1 MFSLVL
7 VVLAIALSIGLGLM
21 SMHHAGTVFTQA
33 GAKAEAARLKAEE
46 QQILLAMDAYRAD
59 HGSWPVDLQ
68 ALVDS
73 GHLRSVPVGA
83 QVVAARREFSLISSA
98 HAQVPAPGWFLLMPG
113 QPAIGTPIG
122 LDREVCRR
130 YNQASRGVDG
140 VLKQPYGQLS
150 AQCYGTDGRYQVLAF
165 KAGATFSLPVQTG
178 NVPSDPADQGWDVQ
192 PGAAD
197 SATPPSQP
205 PEPTDPTEPI
215 EPTDPVDPV
224 EPTEPVEPADPE
236 PQEPEGPTSGVHVVQ
251 NSAAVLEGNWG
262 QSPPTG
268 QVRYRNYGDAPA
280 TLTFSGITAPL
291 SVSPSICSMAPG
303 AECAVDVTLASVS
316 NFFGTT
322 QQTLI
327 ANDDS
332 GRELRTNI
340 TGTIYAVIMRP
351 VANTAVNLKTTPN
364 GDPVSGVI
372 TWENQGNAPAAITFA
387 LRGGA
392 ASPFTLDR
400 TACTLAPGA
409 QCEVRV
415 TMASAAQ
422 EAAYSDTVRATG
434 GVETASTSVSGAV
447 EMPGLQP
454 RHFHVYNRGVNGAR
468 EMAILNQSGQELT
481 LTSVSYSGGFG
492 LSAHLSFGSTTY
504 GGISN
509 DEWRKG
515 PFVATVPW
523 MLYGTGSLW
532 VSQMSGP
539 GYVHLTFSTGETVT
553 VTIPPV

>member
-1 MFSLVL
+1 MFSLL
-7 VVLAIALSIGLGLM
+7 FVVLAIALTIGLALM
-21 SMHHAGTVFTQA
+21 SMHHAGSVFTQA

-59 HGSWPVDLQ
+59 HGIWPADLQ

-73 GHLRSVPVGA
+73 GHLRAVPVGS

-98 HAQVPAPGWFLLMPG
+98 YAQVPAPGWFLLMPG
-113 QPAIGTPIG
+113 QPAIGTPLG

-140 VLKQPYGQLS
+140 VLKQPYALIS
-150 AQCYGTDGRYQVLAF
+150 AQCYGADGRYQVLAF

-178 NVPSDPADQGWDVQ
+178 NVPSDPADQAWDVQ

-197 SATPPSQP
+197 
-205 PEPTDPTEPI
+205 PTEPV

-224 EPTEPVEPADPE
+224 EPTEPIEPADPE

-262 QSPPTG
+262 QTPPTG

-280 TLTFSGITAPL
+280 TLTFSGIAAPL
-291 SVSPSICSMAPG
+291 SVSPSTCSMAPG
-303 AECAVDVTLASVS
+303 AECAVDITLASIS

-351 VANTAVNLKTTPN
+351 VVNTAVNLKTTPN

-400 TACTLAPGA
+400 TSCSLAPGA
-409 QCEVRV
+409 RCEVRV

-422 EAAYSDTVRATG
+422 EVAYSDTVRATG
-434 GVETASTSVSGAV
+434 GVETASSSVSGSV
-447 EMPGLQP
+447 ELPGLQP
-454 RHFHVYNRGVNGAR
+454 RHFHVYNRGTNGSR
-468 EMAILNQSGQELT
+468 ELAIQNQSGQELT
-481 LTSVSYSGGFG
+481 LTAVSYSGGFG
-492 LSAHLSFGSTTY
+492 LSAYLSFGNTEY
-504 GGISN
+504 GGIAN
-509 DEWRKG
+509 DKWRNG
-515 PFVATVPW
+515 PFVASVPW
-523 MLYGTGSLW
+523 MLYGTGALW
-532 VSQMSGP
+532 VSPMSGP
-539 GYVHLTFSTGETVT
+539 GYVHMTFSTGETVT